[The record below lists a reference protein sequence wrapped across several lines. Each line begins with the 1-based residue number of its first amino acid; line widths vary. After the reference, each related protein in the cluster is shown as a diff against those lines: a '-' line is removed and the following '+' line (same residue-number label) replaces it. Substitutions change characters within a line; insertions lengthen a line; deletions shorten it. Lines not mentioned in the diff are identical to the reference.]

1 MVRLIGVWASNLEKG
16 SLAGACYEM
25 IGQRDFTF
33 QDQDSEIFC
42 FGQQC
47 HILKPFLSCLTGF
60 AGRFDFLAHSH
71 LARSKK

>member
-1 MVRLIGVWASNLEKG
+1 LRDVYTLGHVVFHTQT
-16 SLAGACYEM
+16 AGACYEM

-33 QDQDSEIFC
+33 QDQDFEIFC